1 MRSHRRG
8 HDVRNHSMPKI
19 HVLVVEDAPDLRLE
33 LVDYLQFKGYH
44 AEGVGSIGA
53 MQASL
58 RAAPWHVVVLDLG
71 LPDGDGMDA
80 ARWVRAHSGQSV
92 GLVMATARGR
102 LDDRIDG
109 LGAGA
114 DAYLVKPVE
123 PRELQAV
130 IERLASR
137 LSGTGWRIAP
147 GSRQLLAPNG
157 LAVPLTGAEALVL
170 ERLLAVRP
178 HKLTREELNAVL
190 GPGGDPGD
198 TRRLDTLISRLRSK
212 VQAETQLALPVQT
225 FRNQGFAFAQ

>member
-1 MRSHRRG
+1 
-8 HDVRNHSMPKI
+8 MPKI
-19 HVLVVEDAPDLRLE
+19 HVLIVEDAPDLRLE
-33 LVDYLQFKGYH
+33 LVDYLQFKGFH
-44 AEGVGSIGA
+44 AQGVGSISA

-58 RAAPWHVVVLDLG
+58 RAALWHVVVLDLG

-92 GLVMATARGR
+92 GLVMATARGQ

-137 LSGTGWRIAP
+137 LSVTGWRIAP
-147 GSRQLLAPNG
+147 GRRQLMAPNG
-157 LAVPLTGAEALVL
+157 LAVALTGA
-170 ERLLAVRP
+170 
-178 HKLTREELNAVL
+178 
-190 GPGGDPGD
+190 
-198 TRRLDTLISRLRSK
+198 
-212 VQAETQLALPVQT
+212 
-225 FRNQGFAFAQ
+225 